1 MLKSLKKIW
10 RRCRLAGPSRSPHL
24 ESLMAVDAR
33 GHLVLDQ
40 AALLASGRMDRQ
52 YEAANRLCQLL
63 KAGPL
68 PPKPFIPNLS
78 RQ

>member
-1 MLKSLKKIW
+1 
-10 RRCRLAGPSRSPHL
+10 
-24 ESLMAVDAR
+24 MAVDER